1 MLIAF
6 FFNDSFK
13 KDLEFTKCVEKIVNF
28 SSNKKNFLL
37 IFVNYNKKL
46 IDELKNI
53 HCIEDFYINNKK
65 GYSICCLKND
75 KV

>member
-1 MLIAF
+1 MGKKISGL
-6 FFNDSFK
+6 FK
-13 KDLEFTKCVEKIVNF
+13 QILQ
-28 SSNKKNFLL
+28 SNKKNFLL